1 MGVELNPRNVPPA
14 LPPATLSGVKILV
27 VEDDPELA
35 ELLGRILREEGHD
48 LRFETSLGAAA
59 RAISEAR
66 FEIVVLDRMLPDGDA
81 LELCAGLRARGE
93 DVPILMLTARSELRD
108 RVSGLRTG
116 ADDYLGKPFELEELL
131 ARLEGLRR
139 RGSNAW
145 LIEEGPLRLDRR
157 ARSVVV
163 GGKRVDVTLREYALL
178 ERLAVARGD
187 IVSRRA
193 LLEDVWNMRFDPGTS
208 LLNVHVSRLR
218 DKLGRF
224 AWLVETAPNR
234 GYRLRSSP

>member
-1 MGVELNPRNVPPA
+1 
-14 LPPATLSGVKILV
+14 VKILI

-35 ELLGRILREEGHD
+35 ELLGRILSEEGHS
-48 LRFETSLGAAA
+48 LRFESSLGAAS
-59 RAISEAR
+59 RALAESK
-66 FEIVVLDRMLPDGDA
+66 FELLLLDRMLPDGDA
-81 LELCAGLRARGE
+81 LELCAELRARGE

-108 RVSGLRTG
+108 RVSGLRSG

-131 ARLEGLRR
+131 ARVEALRR
-139 RGSNAW
+139 RGRGAW
-145 LIEEGPLRLDRR
+145 LIEEGPLQLDRR

-163 GGKRVDVTLREYALL
+163 GGARIDVTLREYALL

-187 IVSRRA
+187 IVSRQA

-208 LLNVHVSRLR
+208 LLNVHISRLR

-234 GYRLRSSP
+234 GYRLRARR